1 VAVAGV
7 QLGFILGGSV
17 VVEVVFNV
25 QGLGYLA
32 WSSIQKGDF
41 PVIQVV
47 VLLFALIFVALTT
60 LSDLAGALL
69 DPRLRAS

>member
-1 VAVAGV
+1 MN
-7 QLGFILGGSV
+7 V
-17 VVEVVFNV
+17 VKAYRSIRARKPT
-25 QGLGYLA
+25 LP
-32 WSSIQKGDF
+32 SIQKGDF

-60 LSDLAGALL
+60 LSDLLGALL